1 MPDPIYENFRYCLT
15 RFVFILS
22 LDFIFLI
29 IALEFSKIPE
39 PQHNYNQQQLQ
50 QQVVHRAR
58 DLSELGDR
66 RVQIDFRSLHAN
78 FNQN

>member
-29 IALEFSKIPE
+29 IALEFSK
-39 PQHNYNQQQLQ
+39 NSLTTAQLQ
-50 QQVVHRAR
+50 STLAITTTYRAR